1 MDFELL
7 PPESKLPN
15 LLDDNNIL
23 KLLDSKAYDA
33 ISPNALRVWCHFHAR
48 YGLPTAELIEW
59 LQKRIADRKA
69 IEIGSG
75 SGDLAYHLGIQAT
88 DNRMQEWPDVKTYYS
103 LTGQPTIQ
111 YPDFV
116 QNLDALEA
124 VEKHKPDVVI
134 GSWVTQWI
142 DPELPPPPE
151 GGNAWGIKED
161 KILATGCT
169 YILIGNQKIHG
180 SKKIMALPHEEFEL
194 PFLRSRASFPELNRV
209 WIWND

>member
-23 KLLDSKAYDA
+23 NLLDSKAYDA
-33 ISPNALRVWCHFHAR
+33 ISPNALRVWCHFHVR

-59 LQKRIADRKA
+59 LQKRIAGRKT

-75 SGDLAYHLGIQAT
+75 TGDLAYHLGVQAT
-88 DNRMQEWPDVKTYYS
+88 DNRMQEWPDIKAYYR
-103 LTGQPTIQ
+103 LIGQPPIK
-111 YPDFV
+111 YPNFV
-116 QNLDALEA
+116 QELDALEA
-124 VEKHKPDVVI
+124 VEQYKPDVVI
-134 GSWVTQWI
+134 GSWITQWI
-142 DPELPPPPE
+142 DPNLPAPPE